1 MTRPGSAG
9 RDPAGDELPTIGR
22 QDLLD
27 AVRSG
32 RVTPVE
38 ALGPAYYADA
48 HLPGA
53 VNLTPGLVSSHAASL
68 LPDRDAEI
76 VVYGSATSPNSLSV
90 ARRLRALGYGR
101 VRHYP
106 AGKEDW
112 VEHGLPVERLT

>member
-1 MTRPGSAG
+1 MTRAAG
-9 RDPAGDELPTIGR
+9 AGNDPAADEPPTIAR
-22 QDLLD
+22 QDLFDDVL
-27 AVRSG
+27 VG

-38 ALGPAYYADA
+38 ALGPDYYADA

-53 VNLTPGLVSSHAASL
+53 VNLTPGLVSSQAASL

-90 ARRLRALGYGR
+90 ARLLRSLGYAR

-112 VEHGLPVERLT
+112 VEHGLPVERT

>member
-1 MTRPGSAG
+1 MRFPRGT
-9 RDPAGDELPTIGR
+9 DPTSDELPVIDR
-22 QDLLD
+22 QDLFD
-27 AVRSG
+27 AVRVG
-32 RVTPVE
+32 RITLVE

-53 VNLTPGLVSSHAASL
+53 VNLTPGQVPSHAASL

-76 VVYGSATSPNSLSV
+76 VVYGSVTSPNSLSV
-90 ARRLRALGYGR
+90 ARGLRTLGYRR

-112 VEHGLPVERLT
+112 VEHGLPVERIV